1 MQGVVPGEGNAMG
14 MRNIAARLRGY
25 DWTAAVIELAI
36 VVVGVLVALQVSNWN
51 QDRIDRARA
60 HRDYQRIHAELL
72 TDGKAMEQTLA
83 FWRVVSAY
91 GAAAIASGESGQRV
105 AGSNWKTVLAWYQ
118 ASQLMPFELEDT
130 TFVEMRDSGDLTL
143 IADENLRKRLADYYR
158 LTSTGIRA
166 NILRH
171 DPAYRM
177 QIRGLTPWH
186 VQQYIWDHCFR
197 QLDATRQE
205 LIDCPSPV
213 SEAEAGALLERYRGS
228 ESLLEDLRFWMST
241 LKVSGIVIDN
251 THSVAKKLA
260 ADVAAAGR

>member
-1 MQGVVPGEGNAMG
+1 MG
-14 MRNIAARLRGY
+14 MHKLAARLRSY
-25 DWTAAVIELAI
+25 DWTAAVIELVI

-60 HRDYQRIHAELL
+60 HRDYQRIHAELQ
-72 TDGKAMEQTLA
+72 TDGEAMEQTLA
-83 FWRVVSAY
+83 FWQVVSAY
-91 GAAAIASGESGQRV
+91 GAAAIANGESGQRV
-105 AGSNWKTVLAWYQ
+105 EDSNWKTVLAWYQ

-158 LTSTGIRA
+158 LTSTGVRA

-177 QIRGLTPWH
+177 QIRGVTPWH
-186 VQQYIWDHCFR
+186 VQQYIWEHCFR
-197 QLDATRQE
+197 QLNSTRQQ
-205 LIDCPSPV
+205 LIDCPSPI
-213 SEAEAGALLERYRGS
+213 SEAEAATVLDTYRHS
-228 ESLLEDLRFWMST
+228 ESLLQNLRFWMST

-251 THSVAKKLA
+251 SRGQATKLA
-260 ADVAAAGR
+260 ADVEAAGR